1 MKYHRNVYIGKSSI
15 RKGGERMTRSDKT
28 TKTKELLLKV
38 LEKRSVETSM
48 LLVCE
53 QALVN

>member
-1 MKYHRNVYIGKSSI
+1 MA
-15 RKGGERMTRSDKT
+15 RSDKT
-28 TKTKELLLKV
+28 AKTKELLLKV